1 MPLALPLPLPLR
13 HFFLALAVVTL
24 WGTNFVVMKQALADL
39 PPLLLTCLR
48 FASAVLPGIFFLPRP
63 NVPLRNV
70 VQYGLL
76 IGVGQFGLLFF
87 ALNGHVSPGIASLV
101 MQVQVFFTIGLS
113 MWLASEKVHGFQWLA
128 LALAAA
134 GLVVIAQHTDGSTT
148 VFGLCILV
156 VAAMCWAAG
165 NITAK
170 QGQPSNMLAYMVWS
184 SLFAVP
190 PLFLIS
196 LLTEGWPL
204 ISSSLQRAGWS
215 TWAAV
220 LWQGWANTLF
230 GFGVWAWLLAR
241 HPAATITPMALL
253 VPVFGMGASAL
264 ILAEPLPGW
273 KLGAAALVMSG
284 LALNLL
290 WPRLQQRLRKGT

>member
-1 MPLALPLPLPLR
+1 MPLAMPLPLPLR
-13 HFFLALAVVTL
+13 HFLLALAVVTL

-48 FASAVLPGIFFLPRP
+48 FVSAVLPGIFFLPRP
-63 NVPLRNV
+63 NVPMRNV
-70 VQYGLL
+70 AQYGLL

-101 MQVQVFFTIGLS
+101 MQLQVFFTIGLS
-113 MWLASEKVHGFQWLA
+113 MWLAQEKVHGFQWVA

-134 GLVVIAQHTDGSTT
+134 GLVVIEQHTDGSTT
-148 VFGLCILV
+148 LLGLGILV
-156 VAAMCWAAG
+156 VSAMCWALG

-170 QGQPSNMLAYMVWS
+170 QGQPGNMLAYMVWS

-190 PLFLIS
+190 PLFLLS

-204 ISSSLQRAGWS
+204 MSSSLRNAGWF

-253 VPVFGMGASAL
+253 VPVFGMGASA
-264 ILAEPLPGW
+264 IVLAEPLPAW
-273 KLGAAALVMSG
+273 KLWAAALVMSG

-290 WPRLQQRLRKGT
+290 WPRLQQRLRKTA

>member
-1 MPLALPLPLPLR
+1 MPLALPFR
-13 HFFLALAVVTL
+13 HFLLALAVVSL
-24 WGTNFVVMKQALADL
+24 WGTNFVVMKLALADL

-48 FASAVLPGIFFLPRP
+48 FAFAVLPGIFFLPRP
-63 NVPLRNV
+63 DVPLRNV
-70 VQYGLL
+70 AQYGLL

-101 MQVQVFFTIGLS
+101 MQLQVFFTIGLS
-113 MWLASEKVHGFQWLA
+113 MWLAGEKVHGFQWLA
-128 LALAAA
+128 LGLAAM

-148 VFGLCILV
+148 VLGLGMLV
-156 VAAMCWAAG
+156 VAAMCWGVG

-170 QGQPSNMLAYMVWS
+170 QGKPANMLGYMVWS
-184 SLFAVP
+184 SIFAVP
-190 PLFLIS
+190 PLFLLS

-204 ISSSLQRAGWS
+204 ITSSLQRAGWT

-264 ILAEPLPGW
+264 FLAEPLPAW

-290 WPRLQQRLRKGT
+290 WPQIHKRLVKA